1 MNEDCILH
9 YGEPQAGAAQLARAS
24 FVYTVEAFEQTV
36 QMFGRNADAG
46 IGKTEIIV
54 ILVFAETADVD
65 VYVGAGISDGVVHEV
80 AEDGVE
86 QRVVAPQL
94 YLRF

>member
-1 MNEDCILH
+1 
-9 YGEPQAGAAQLARAS
+9 
-24 FVYTVEAFEQTV
+24 
-36 QMFGRNADAG
+36 MFGRNADAG

>member
-1 MNEDCILH
+1 
-9 YGEPQAGAAQLARAS
+9 
-24 FVYTVEAFEQTV
+24 
-36 QMFGRNADAG
+36 MFGRNADAG

-65 VYVGAGISDGVVHEV
+65 VYVGAGISDGVVHEI

-86 QRVVAPQL
+86 
-94 YLRF
+94 